1 MRGPRPRSSLRAPGS
16 CLRPPS
22 FAQRLPGE
30 RPAASQ
36 TIPAAKQ
43 PPGEA
48 CSCSS
53 HTPPCRAHCLPT
65 RRPWTP
71 ATTHPAIPSW
81 LSVAR
86 RGSPFFG
93 SSSVYI
99 IIRGGLG
106 PVKSPLL
113 SFSSS
118 LEKILKAP
126 IFLRF
131 YGKVVEGAS
140 SSPPPPTPCCSG
152 KSVMLLKVV
161 GAVRGHSLSVCP
173 RLEEETT
180 LWYLREAVCCRQC
193 HALKCLR
200 MKGTQQTPCS
210 RFPSRVSRAPYTFF
224 FLLYSKPSDRQ
235 IRLLSQVSFKRLL
248 CISHPENPHPL
259 ERSDGRRGSHSDF
272 CLFYSAFY

>member
-1 MRGPRPRSSLRAPGS
+1 MRAARSSRASDARLSPELALVRGQRGEPGGVRPVLSCPLASGLCGSERVSVPSKGTQTQCCYAAAGFSGSAPRGVPALRGVFARRRWPSAQGSPEPGARTGARPARAVHTPCNLPTVHTRTCAGRGLEAHCALLAAASGPPPLLSDSPGSAPLRAKQS
-16 CLRPPS
+16 RLRNS
-22 FAQRLPGE
+22 
-30 RPAASQ
+30 
-36 TIPAAKQ
+36 

-86 RGSPFFG
+86 RGPPFFG

-118 LEKILKAP
+118 HEKILKAP

-152 KSVMLLKVV
+152 KSVML
-161 GAVRGHSLSVCP
+161 
-173 RLEEETT
+173 
-180 LWYLREAVCCRQC
+180 
-193 HALKCLR
+193 
-200 MKGTQQTPCS
+200 
-210 RFPSRVSRAPYTFF
+210 
-224 FLLYSKPSDRQ
+224 
-235 IRLLSQVSFKRLL
+235 
-248 CISHPENPHPL
+248 
-259 ERSDGRRGSHSDF
+259 
-272 CLFYSAFY
+272 

>member
-1 MRGPRPRSSLRAPGS
+1 MAPSALACPLKGRRLSAATRPPGSPGLRPAASRLYAAFSPGGASPLRSGALNLAHAPARVLPVPCTRPAPPHGAHTYVRGPGPRSSLRAPGS
-16 CLRPPS
+16 CLRPPF

-48 CSCSS
+48 CFPCSS

-65 RRPWTP
+65 RRPWAP
-71 ATTHPAIPSW
+71 ATTHPAFPFW

-86 RGSPFFG
+86 RRPPFFG

-106 PVKSPLL
+106 PVKSPLS

-118 LEKILKAP
+118 HEKILKAP

-131 YGKVVEGAS
+131 YGKVVEG
-140 SSPPPPTPCCSG
+140 G
-152 KSVMLLKVV
+152 
-161 GAVRGHSLSVCP
+161 
-173 RLEEETT
+173 
-180 LWYLREAVCCRQC
+180 
-193 HALKCLR
+193 
-200 MKGTQQTPCS
+200 
-210 RFPSRVSRAPYTFF
+210 
-224 FLLYSKPSDRQ
+224 
-235 IRLLSQVSFKRLL
+235 
-248 CISHPENPHPL
+248 
-259 ERSDGRRGSHSDF
+259 
-272 CLFYSAFY
+272 